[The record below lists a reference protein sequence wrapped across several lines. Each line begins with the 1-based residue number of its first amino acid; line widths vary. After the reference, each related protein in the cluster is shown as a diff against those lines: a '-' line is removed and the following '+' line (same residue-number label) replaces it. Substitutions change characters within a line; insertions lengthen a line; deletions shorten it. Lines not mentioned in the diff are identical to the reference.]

1 MGLKNAYLFAYNT
14 VQTIGWTMLLLQTV
28 SHFLDG
34 GAPSSL
40 YAHVSTTLKVFQTA
54 ALLEIVHAATG
65 LVQSNP
71 VVALQQVASRVYTVW
86 LVLELLPTSRLSVGF
101 LLLLFA
107 WTITEIIRYTM
118 YALKIV
124 GEVPHVHMC
133 SPSTYVLVWL
143 RYTVFIVAY
152 PVGVT
157 GELLVS
163 YAGLDFAK
171 SKGVFSIGLPNKLN
185 FTFNFYLIMIFVML
199 IYIPLFPPMYFHMF
213 GQRKKVLGAQA
224 TKKDQ

>member
-1 MGLKNAYLFAYNT
+1 LLIVFKMGLKNAYLFAYNT

-65 LVQSNP
+65 LVRSNP
-71 VVALQQVASRVYTVW
+71 VVALQQVASRVYIVW

-107 WTITEIIRYTM
+107 WTITEIIRYSM
-118 YALKIV
+118 YALNIV
-124 GEVPHVHMC
+124 GEVPHVL
-133 SPSTYVLVWL
+133 TWL
-143 RYTVFIVAY
+143 RYTFFIVAY
-152 PVGVT
+152 PVGVS

-213 GQRKKVLGAQA
+213 GQRKKVLGAPA